1 MEDMPTMEAESAMVL
16 DGLAVGVE
24 YLEAIVVFLLSA
36 SHPYASWF
44 ASGVA
49 LKPSRVADS
58 MRHAYLA
65 AETALAGIEGDVQV
79 RSEHPSMIVESAA
92 HLVMIHRVRTFGVAT
107 CFARE
112 APLGFA
118 RMAARQIVATLEQ
131 ELPYPSPLGPQ
142 EETRITTPTGMAARR
157 SATPASPRAAVVPPA
172 AETRSRNEPS
182 NPGIPVVAPALDF
195 TDDPAPD
202 TAPPR
207 SSIGDRVRAVVSH
220 CEAIAQDAHIVRLRL
235 ALRTGLG
242 LEAFVYPDELSNE
255 ALMLI
260 ETAAEDI
267 LGLERGK
274 LTEVSSS

>member
-16 DGLAVGVE
+16 DGLAVGVD

-44 ASGVA
+44 APGVS
-49 LKPSRVADS
+49 LKPTRVADS

-79 RSEHPSMIVESAA
+79 RTEHPSMIVESAA
-92 HLVMIHRVRTFGVAT
+92 HLIMIHRVRTFGVAT

-118 RMAARQIVATLEQ
+118 RMAARQIIATLEQ
-131 ELPYPSPLGPQ
+131 ELPYPQEQTLVSPSG
-142 EETRITTPTGMAARR
+142 ARR
-157 SATPASPRAAVVPPA
+157 ATPSSPRAAVVPPA
-172 AETRSRNEPS
+172 AETRTRNEPS
-182 NPGIPVVAPALDF
+182 SPGIPAISAPALDF
-195 TDDPAPD
+195 ADDAAPD

-274 LTEVSSS
+274 LTEVASS